1 MPTTIKD
8 IAKAVGCSPS
18 TVSRALSDHPQI
30 NENTKRAI
38 RLMAKKM
45 NFRINQT
52 AAGLRKHKTAAIGVI
67 VPNISNYFFSSILSG
82 IEHIASKSGYQVLIC
97 QTNESMREEA
107 EYVKSLSAGRVD
119 GILVSISE
127 STNNYKHLKELRELG
142 IPLVLFDRTA
152 DKVNAFR
159 VEAEDELGA
168 FNAVQHLIKTGCKK
182 IAYLAG
188 PENLINSQN
197 RLKGYQK
204 ALKQHGLAVKSSL
217 VRVCGFS
224 QDKVR
229 QSIVDLLSGHT
240 DIDGL
245 FAANDIMAVEAILT
259 LKSMGYRIPDQI
271 SVVGFGDYPIATIVE
286 PALTTVSHNAYEIG
300 YKAAERIMN
309 EIENKIDPE
318 QGSRIE
324 IASQLV
330 LRDSTRKL
338 V

>member
-1 MPTTIKD
+1 MATTIKD

-82 IEHIASKSGYQVLIC
+82 IQQVASKNGYQVLIC
-97 QTNESMREEA
+97 QTNESMKEEA
-107 EYVKSLSAGRVD
+107 EYIKSLSAGRVD
-119 GILVSISE
+119 GILVSLSE
-127 STNNYKHLKELRELG
+127 STKNYKHLREITQLG

-168 FNAVQHLIKTGCKK
+168 FKAVEHMIETGCKK

-197 RLKGYQK
+197 RLKGYKK
-204 ALKQHGLAVKSSL
+204 ALKKHGLPLPSTLIK
-217 VRVCGFS
+217 VCGFDS
-224 QDKVR
+224 TKVR
-229 QSIVDLLSGHT
+229 QSILDLLAVHG

-259 LKSMGYRIPDQI
+259 LKSLKYQIPDQI
-271 SVVGFGDYPIATIVE
+271 SVVGFGDYPIARIVE
-286 PALTTVSHNAYEIG
+286 PTLTTVSHNAYKIG
-300 YKAAERIMN
+300 YEATLRIMK
-309 EIENKIDPE
+309 EIENTADPDE
-318 QGSRIE
+318 GNMIE
-324 IASQLV
+324 IESELV
-330 LRDSTRKL
+330 LRNSTRR